1 MNEAVPEGAVW
12 LALARS
18 PQLQWRTEVGI
29 QVPLTANNLHL
40 LQGEKVIVR
49 ETLT

>member
-18 PQLQWRTEVGI
+18 PQLPWRTEVGI
-29 QVPLTANNLHL
+29 QVSLTANHLHL
-40 LQGEKVIVR
+40 LQAEKVIGKH
-49 ETLT
+49 